1 MSSALTFQR
10 VDAVVFDHIRAA
22 VSLAVLPGEDEFQL
36 RGKVIG
42 IDETRGIDAA
52 RFATFDLQFVVSART
67 DKENIG
73 ILHPSSGLIGCRYAP
88 DFLR

>member
-1 MSSALTFQR
+1 VGSPLTFQR

-42 IDETRGIDAA
+42 IDETRGIGAA
-52 RFATFDLQFVVSART
+52 RFAALDLQYVVSART
-67 DKENIG
+67 DIENIG
-73 ILHPSSGLIGCRYAP
+73 TRHRHL
-88 DFLR
+88 D